1 MDRAHTVLSSF
12 MMLVKY
18 LVKHSKTRKAELVI
32 ELMFGALVDNV
43 LFELIYMVDW

>member
-1 MDRAHTVLSSF
+1 

-32 ELMFGALVDNV
+32 ELMFGALVDNDIINV